1 MPAVLETPA
10 TLEGVP
16 ANEAMWK
23 ELLCFLY
30 AYARRLIQASHIA
43 SWQGQK
49 ADLVEDIVQ
58 ETVLRILERARRTG
72 CKTLPPI
79 HSLKGF
85 TTIVARHYCIDLQ
98 RHDSR
103 LRRIAPHTAEPAE
116 QTNLFALVTE
126 RLSQEEL
133 FARLAQHVAH
143 FPCKQRKA
151 LLIDLAKYM
160 HFAEAS
166 ALQKAFLAQGIDLRT
181 YQRALPADPLE
192 RTRHIALVSVAY
204 KRIARCMRNED
215 GD

>member
-1 MPAVLETPA
+1 MSAI
-10 TLEGVP
+10 LEGIP
-16 ANEAMWK
+16 DNEAMWQ
-23 ELLCFLY
+23 ELLYFLY
-30 AYARRLIQASHIA
+30 AYARRLIHATHVE

-58 ETVLRILERARRTG
+58 ETVLRILERTRHTG
-72 CKTLPPI
+72 CRALPPI

-103 LRRIAPHTAEPAE
+103 LRRITQHTAEPAE

-133 FARLAQHVAH
+133 FTRLVHHVAH
-143 FPCKQRKA
+143 FPRKQREA
-151 LLIDLAKYM
+151 LLIDLAKHL

-181 YQRALPADPLE
+181 YQRPLPDDPLE

-204 KRIARCMRNED
+204 KRVARCMRNED
-215 GD
+215 RD